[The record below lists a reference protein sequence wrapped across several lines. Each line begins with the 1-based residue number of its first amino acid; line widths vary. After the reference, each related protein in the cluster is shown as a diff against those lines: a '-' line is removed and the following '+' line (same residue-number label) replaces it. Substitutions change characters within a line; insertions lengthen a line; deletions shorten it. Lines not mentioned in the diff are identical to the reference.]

1 MIGVLRRS
9 AEAQRAER
17 LHAGEVAEHATAR
30 SREWLVDLEVMAVVV
45 SESRRV
51 SPVRLLRALL
61 NDSHARLW
69 RVMLAETP
77 DCGRVALMKHFRPAN
92 LEE

>member
-17 LHAGEVAEHATAR
+17 LHAGE
-30 SREWLVDLEVMAVVV
+30 
-45 SESRRV
+45 
-51 SPVRLLRALL
+51 
-61 NDSHARLW
+61 
-69 RVMLAETP
+69 VMLAETP